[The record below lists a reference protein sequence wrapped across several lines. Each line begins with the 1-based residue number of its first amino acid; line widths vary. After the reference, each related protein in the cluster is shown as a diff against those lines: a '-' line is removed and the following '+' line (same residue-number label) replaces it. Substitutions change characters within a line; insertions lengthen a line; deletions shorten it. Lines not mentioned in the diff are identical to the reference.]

1 VSFGCLASSLLLDR
15 KGLGTRKESRSV
27 SIKYPPSGCF
37 CTSSF
42 LIRACTLDGSVVF
55 GAGVKEGRSV
65 ALMID
70 IVIQNIQ
77 MAEKFRG

>member
-1 VSFGCLASSLLLDR
+1 M
-15 KGLGTRKESRSV
+15 
-27 SIKYPPSGCF
+27 
-37 CTSSF
+37 
-42 LIRACTLDGSVVF
+42 DGSVVF